1 MCHER
6 SWLRSRSKNAGVIRL
21 ISGCQNWVVTLHSG
35 SVRCMLPSVRKAR
48 QFLLSVDPS
57 RKEENKMK
65 FLLTLAT
72 VLTMAFMLTAAAVS
86 FGAGVPAAVH
96 YIDHEKVTA
105 VMSKGGPIVSDPGLV
120 ILANRRE
127 SGPVEYHDHTN
138 HVFIMVEGEATF
150 ITGGTMVD
158 AKRTAP
164 DQMRAASI
172 EGGVT
177 HHLVKGDV
185 ITIPAKTPHWFK
197 DVPTKTVAYY
207 AVNIESE

>member
-1 MCHER
+1 
-6 SWLRSRSKNAGVIRL
+6 
-21 ISGCQNWVVTLHSG
+21 
-35 SVRCMLPSVRKAR
+35 
-48 QFLLSVDPS
+48 
-57 RKEENKMK
+57 MK
-65 FLLTLAT
+65 LLLTLAT
-72 VLTMAFMLTAAAVS
+72 MLTMAFLLTATAVS
-86 FGAGVPAAVH
+86 FGGGVPAAVH
-96 YIDHEKVTA
+96 YIDHEMVSA
-105 VMSKGGPIVSDPGLV
+105 VMAKGGSILNDPGLV

-127 SGPVEYHDHTN
+127 VGPVEYHDHTN

-177 HHLVKGDV
+177 YHLTKGDV

-197 DVPTKTVAYY
+197 EIPTKTVAYY